1 MYQLKTI
8 KSDITKITNVQAIV
22 NAANNS
28 LLGGGGVD
36 GAIHRAAGPGLLA
49 ECRTLHGCET
59 GQAKITKA
67 YNLPC
72 DYVIHTVGPVW
83 RGGGNREEEL
93 LASCYF
99 HSMQVALEHGIRSIA
114 FPSISTGV
122 YRFPVKLAA
131 SIAVKTV
138 VKFLKD
144 NPDSFDIVEWVLFDL
159 ATENAYET
167 EYHQVESAGE
177 LGVGNLSRMWRR
189 REISG
194 EQKGESELLPGLSG
208 AGRIL

>member
-1 MYQLKTI
+1 MYLIKTV
-8 KSDITKITNVQAIV
+8 KGDITKITDVQAIV

-28 LLGGGGVD
+28 PLGGGGVD
-36 GAIHRAAGPGLLA
+36 GAIHRAAGPELLA

-72 DYVIHTVGPVW
+72 DYVIHTVGPIW
-83 RGGGNREEEL
+83 NGGRSKEDEL

-122 YRFPVKLAA
+122 YSFPVELAA
-131 SIAVKTV
+131 KIAVKTV
-138 VKFLKD
+138 SRFLED
-144 NPDSFDIVEWVLFDL
+144 NENSFDIVEWVLFDS
-159 ATENAYET
+159 ATESVYEK
-167 EYHQVESAGE
+167 EVDKLYS
-177 LGVGNLSRMWRR
+177 
-189 REISG
+189 
-194 EQKGESELLPGLSG
+194 
-208 AGRIL
+208 

>member
-49 ECRTLHGCET
+49 ECRTLHGCKT

-167 EYHQVESAGE
+167 EVRES
-177 LGVGNLSRMWRR
+177 
-189 REISG
+189 ISP
-194 EQKGESELLPGLSG
+194 SL
-208 AGRIL
+208 